1 MDMVEDT
8 TSEVTGF
15 FEWLPCPA
23 NSRFLNTSDVKPLP
37 GTVCTIT
44 PDHLGALTAIGSTG
58 TVRLQFQP
66 FESTRPTSGTYD
78 GHSLRFLRLTALVWV
93 AGAPLTHLI
102 NTVKE

>member
-1 MDMVEDT
+1 MGELSLVNLTPRQTFMRMGVER
-8 TSEVTGF
+8 
-15 FEWLPCPA
+15 PY
-23 NSRFLNTSDVKPLP
+23 TSDVKPLP

-66 FESTRPTSGTYD
+66 FESTRPTSGTYG